1 VRDDDTAALEQDPDL
16 DDGEVLFHPGLDAL
30 FFCEKA
36 PPGLAVAVGAV
47 RAHLLGHLAD
57 QLVGELA
64 LAT

>member
-1 VRDDDTAALEQDPDL
+1 MNTSVHPLGQRCLLLRRRDLVR
-16 DDGEVLFHPGLDAL
+16 
-30 FFCEKA
+30 FCEKT
-36 PPGLAVAVGAV
+36 PPGLTVTVWAV